1 MKKIAIVLHDL
12 AMTALAVW
20 LAFVV
25 RFDGFPFDERVRHL
39 PLFLCAFVPVAGC
52 VYWFFSLYES
62 KWRFASLPDLSSI
75 VRAVTVLAIGLLVV
89 DYVLVA
95 PNLYGFF
102 FFGKITIALYWLL
115 QLFLL
120 GGPRLAYRYLKYSQS
135 KKSAAREATMPALL
149 LGRGVDVEVVLRA
162 IESGAIKRLKPV
174 GILSPRDTDLGQTIR
189 GVRVVGALSEL
200 ERIAAEAQ
208 ERGEAIRRIVAT
220 PSALSPDAQPELWLA
235 RARKLAVPISRL
247 DNLDRGVGEAAL
259 APLEIEDLLLRPTVE
274 VDRSQLQRFLSG
286 KRVAVT
292 GGGGSIGSEICLRCA
307 LFGASQLLVIESSEP
322 ALFHVTELL
331 DAQGDG
337 AIVSGAIADVR
348 DAGRIERLLTAFR
361 PDIVVHAAALKH
373 VPYLEADWT
382 EGIRTNIFGSINVA
396 DAALKSGARNFVMIS
411 TDKAIEP
418 VSMLGATKR
427 FAEIYAQALDA
438 ELTEARGKAGQDASS
453 GTRMIAVRFGN
464 VLGSVGSVVPKF
476 KAQIA
481 RGGPLTVTHPDM
493 IRYFMTIRE
502 ACDLV
507 LAAGAHARD
516 HARKGDADERA
527 AVYVLKMGQPVRIN
541 DLAERMIRL
550 AGFEPHEDIEIRYTG
565 VRPGER
571 LHEILFARDEPMAEI
586 GLPGVMAAK
595 PVFAARSQVNLWLKR
610 LAAAVAAED
619 RKAAE
624 GVLDEAIPDFSRREA
639 KVQEIRAS
647 EVRASGVR
655 AGDASAQAVRRAK
668 ARTTDGAPAPE
679 ALPASKPEASSPSKP
694 ALRAR
699 PKARPPAG

>member
-25 RFDGFPFDERVRHL
+25 RFDGAPYDERVQHL
-39 PLFLCAFVPVAGC
+39 PVFLAALLPAAGC

-62 KWRFASLPDLSSI
+62 KWRFASLPDLSNI

-120 GGPRLAYRYLKYSQS
+120 GGPRLAYRYLKYAQS
-135 KKSAAREATMPALL
+135 RNSAAREATTPTLL
-149 LGRGVDVEVVLRA
+149 LGRSVDIEVVLRA
-162 IESGAIKRLKPV
+162 IETGAIKRLKPV
-174 GILSPRDTDLGQTIR
+174 AILSPRETDLGQSIR
-189 GVRVVGALSEL
+189 GVRVAGMLTEL
-200 ERIAAEAQ
+200 ESIAAEAQ

-220 PSALSPDAQPELWLA
+220 PSALTPDAHPELWLA

-274 VDRSQLQRFLSG
+274 VDRSQLQSFLSG

-307 LFGASQLLVIESSEP
+307 LFGAARLLVIESSEP

-337 AIVSGAIADVR
+337 AIVTGAIADVR
-348 DAGRIERLLTAFR
+348 DAGRIERLLAAFR

-373 VPYLEADWT
+373 VPYLESDWT

-396 DAALKSGARNFVMIS
+396 DAALKSGAKNFVMIS

-438 ELTEARGKAGQDASS
+438 ELTGTRGSGGADASA

-507 LAAGAHARD
+507 LAAAAHARD
-516 HARKGDADERA
+516 HAREGDIDERA

-550 AGFEPHEDIEIRYTG
+550 AGFEPHQDIEIRYTG
-565 VRPGER
+565 MRPGER

-586 GLPGVMAAK
+586 GLAGVMAAK
-595 PVFAARSQVNLWLKR
+595 PIFAARVQVNTWLKR

-624 GVLDEAIPDFSRREA
+624 AVLDEAIPDFSRREA
-639 KVQEIRAS
+639 KAQDIRGSETGAREVEAPAVTRRGGRTPVGAS
-647 EVRASGVR
+647 
-655 AGDASAQAVRRAK
+655 
-668 ARTTDGAPAPE
+668 APE
-679 ALPASKPEASSPSKP
+679 APSGSRQGAASPAKP
-694 ALRAR
+694 APQAKPR
-699 PKARPPAG
+699 ARPPAG